1 MDIALETGRADA
13 LNTSSFA
20 ELIFVPL
27 ALVFYGEPIDNTI
40 SRGSILV
47 AARRGG
53 TNNTKATQVSDANP
67 NDLNNPK
74 LD

>member
-1 MDIALETGRADA
+1 VDIALETGRADA

-27 ALVFYGEPIDNTI
+27 ALVFYGEPIDNTV
-40 SRGSILV
+40 SQGSILV
-47 AARRGG
+47 AMWRSG
-53 TNNTKATQVSDANP
+53 TNNTRATQVSGANP

>member
-1 MDIALETGRADA
+1 MDIALETERADV

-20 ELIFVPL
+20 EIILVPSP
-27 ALVFYGEPIDNTI
+27 LVFYGEPIDNTV

-47 AARRGG
+47 AVWRSG
-53 TNNTKATQVSDANP
+53 TNNTRATQVSDANP

>member
-1 MDIALETGRADA
+1 MDIALETGCADP

-27 ALVFYGEPIDNTI
+27 ALVFYGEPIDNTV

-47 AARRGG
+47 AACRGG